1 MKKALVAS
9 LLFSCLSFSS
19 LAVQAAES
27 MAPTALPAASQA
39 EVTGLIDVNSADA
52 ATLQRE
58 LVGIGAVKAQA
69 IVDYRQAH
77 GAFQSVEELL
87 EVKGIGVATLEKN
100 RARLSVSP

>member
-19 LAVQAAES
+19 LAGRRQRSRCHAFRS
-27 MAPTALPAASQA
+27 LHSQA
-39 EVTGLIDVNSADA
+39 EVAGLIDVNSADA